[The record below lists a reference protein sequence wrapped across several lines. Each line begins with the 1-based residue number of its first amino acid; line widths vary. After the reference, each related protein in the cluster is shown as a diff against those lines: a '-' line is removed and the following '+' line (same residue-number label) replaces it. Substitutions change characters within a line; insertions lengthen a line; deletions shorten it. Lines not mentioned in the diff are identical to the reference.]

1 MSFRFTSAAGIDREE
16 SFIPLLKKTPYSQV
30 LDERLVYGVFVH
42 RATFVEKFHHCIV
55 LCDKGEKYGFVTLEL
70 EKNHTSMRVIPECQ
84 VYQGKE
90 EDLEFKGTVEAT
102 MRELADVAIG
112 ILREMGDYRLVGN
125 NCQNFCNTFLARVDL
140 KEGQYWTTPKQAGI
154 GLAVGAGVTAAAVFG
169 VLAYSLFSA
178 KDTRKK
184 EKDEDKLSRKHN
196 RTPPYQWDYPSLQ
209 S

>member
-1 MSFRFTSAAGIDREE
+1 MSFRFSSAAGIDREE
-16 SFIPLLKKTPYSQV
+16 SFISLLKKTPYSQV

-42 RATFVEKFHHCIV
+42 RATFTFKGFFHHRIV

-70 EKNHTSMRVIPECQ
+70 GKNDTSTRVIPKCQ
-84 VYQGKE
+84 VYKREE

-112 ILREMGDYRLVGN
+112 ILREMGDYCLVGN

-140 KEGQYWTTPKQAGI
+140 KEGQYWTTPKQAGV
-154 GLAVGAGVTAAAVFG
+154 GLTVGAGVTVAAAAVFG

-178 KDTRKK
+178 KDTSKRK
-184 EKDEDKLSRKHN
+184 KDEDEDL
-196 RTPPYQWDYPSLQ
+196 
-209 S
+209 